1 MCNGAWHGKCYARN
15 EFDKFPVLSPLDLEE
30 GLVDPTEFDSEL
42 KSDPDRFQVGR
53 DGDHAMCPFQCD
65 ECVFVNINKRY
76 PTPKDMNSPLMICIR
91 RVNLDSLWSREP
103 ETVKQNLNVLR
114 GYLTTMEL
122 FEVEVPLPPRGPFE
136 VDDSFGYKTACALV
150 WKSLNSGRNSAHVQF
165 STIRKVRSAMS
176 NFVHATPAG
185 VGLSTIGSGESGGQV
200 FTNSPTNSLWFRRF
214 LLGCHKRMGD
224 VWIPDRAIT
233 VDEIHVALSILEESW
248 GKTGLA
254 FGDRLEISLTGAL
267 LVIGFTAALRGEEM
281 PQIELGPM
289 IKYWEEGDR
298 HPRLKHVPL
307 VLVGRF
313 KQTVGEKLYF
323 QPLAQVT
330 SSGIGVKRW
339 ISRVLGLYEKA
350 GVTTGPMFRTVSAK
364 GVVKKATIGD
374 MDVLFH
380 DILRQVQFRRPD
392 VLPADVRVGDEY
404 SARRSLRRG
413 STSEAQNVQV
423 PKEVIE
429 ANNRWRKH
437 MRSKGIVP
445 SMDMIERYSDA
456 KASVTALVRY
466 SAML

>member
-1 MCNGAWHGKCYARN
+1 M
-15 EFDKFPVLSPLDLEE
+15 SPLDLEE
-30 GLVDPTEFDSEL
+30 GLIDPDEFDSEV
-42 KSDPDRFQVGR
+42 KTDPDRFKVGR
-53 DGDHAMCPFQCD
+53 DGDHVMCPFQCD

-76 PTPKDMNSPLMICIR
+76 PTPRDADSLLMICIR
-91 RVNLDSLWSREP
+91 RVTLDSLWSREP

-114 GYLTTMEL
+114 GYLTSMNL
-122 FEVEVPLPPRGPFE
+122 FEVEDPLPSRGPFE
-136 VDDSFGYKTACALV
+136 VKDSFGYKTACALV
-150 WKSLNSGRNSAHVQF
+150 WKSLAPGRNSAHVQF
-165 STIRKVRSAMS
+165 SSIRKIRSAMS
-176 NFVHATPAG
+176 NYVHSTPNG
-185 VGLSTIGSGESGGQV
+185 VGWSTIGSGESGGQV

-224 VWIPDRAIT
+224 VWIPDRAMTI
-233 VDEIHVALSILEESW
+233 DEMHVALTILEENW
-248 GKTGLA
+248 GKTDLE
-254 FGDRLEISLTGAL
+254 FGDRLEIALTGAL

-289 IKYWEEGDR
+289 NKYWEEGDR
-298 HPRLKHVPL
+298 HPRLQHVPL

-330 SSGIGVKRW
+330 RSGICVKRW
-339 ISRVLGLYEKA
+339 IFRVLELYRRS
-350 GVTTGPMFRTVSAK
+350 GVMTGPMFRSVSAK
-364 GVVKKATIGD
+364 GVVKKATVGD
-374 MDVLFH
+374 MDLLFH

-392 VLPADVRVGDEY
+392 LLPEKVIVGDEY
-404 SARRSLRRG
+404 SVRRSLRRG

-437 MRSKGIVP
+437 MRSKGILP

-456 KASVTALVRY
+456 KASVTALARY